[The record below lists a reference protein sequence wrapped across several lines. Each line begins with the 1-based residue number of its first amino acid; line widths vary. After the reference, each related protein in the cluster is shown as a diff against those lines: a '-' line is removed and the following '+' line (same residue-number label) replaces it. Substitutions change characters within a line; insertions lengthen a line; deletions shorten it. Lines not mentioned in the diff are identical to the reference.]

1 MQLGKDGGAATV
13 ILRNQL
19 TFWSSQFV
27 KKAILSTIQ
36 ADLSCISFFY
46 EVL

>member
-1 MQLGKDGGAATV
+1 M
-13 ILRNQL
+13 
-19 TFWSSQFV
+19 WSSDRHFEKSAYLLVESFV